1 MEYLF
6 SEPEGEGKEGKTKR
20 VFKKA
25 MAENFPNMAKDIQ
38 LEIQEVEIFQAGKIK
53 RNLHQDIS
61 ELSENQRRRKALESS
76 WKLLPKEGER
86 ADKIMQSFEQTQ
98 RKFGNYI
105 HFQLNFILNIE
116 IEPKSTR
123 STPM

>member
-1 MEYLF
+1 
-6 SEPEGEGKEGKTKR
+6 
-20 VFKKA
+20 

-38 LEIQEVEIFQAGKIK
+38 LQIQEVEIFQAGKIQ

-61 ELSENQRRRKALESS
+61 ELPENQRRRKALESS

-86 ADKIMQSFEQTQ
+86 ADKIVQSFEQTQ

-105 HFQLNFILNIE
+105 HFQLNFIFNIE
-116 IEPKSTR
+116 IEPR
-123 STPM
+123 SARSMPV